1 MHGPGEYPHQSLI
14 DSGVVE
20 RRADGGLYVTR
31 AAWQKV
37 TRGTPYEERGAFHFV
52 GFKDDRYWNAI
63 KTWGRPDFI
72 HRFWDRR
79 AVDEVAEGDVVIFAD
94 GDETQ
99 DVRTFSFDDS
109 ANF

>member
-1 MHGPGEYPHQSLI
+1 MRDPHQTLI
-14 DSGVVE
+14 DQGVVE
-20 RRADGGLYVTR
+20 RRPDGGLYLTR
-31 AAWQKV
+31 TAWLKA
-37 TRGTPYEERGAFHFV
+37 TIGTPYEGRGAFHFV
-52 GFKDDRYWNAI
+52 GFKNDRYWNAI

-79 AVDEVAEGDVVIFAD
+79 AVDEVVEGDVVIFAD

-99 DVRTFSFDDS
+99 EVHPFAFDDS